1 LRNGK
6 TVIYLLAGALF
17 LLAAGCG
24 GWQSGS
30 SFRGEFDPKD
40 KSPVTAVKKWFK
52 SMEWIEG
59 EDGVRNP
66 DNGRDFDLFLQVV
79 DPQLLMDPSGQFI
92 GEEQLQVLRERWNSK
107 EWEAEFKDIQ
117 LEEGRVEEG
126 REAVVEVVGGS
137 IRYIGKVMFGT
148 PEYKMDN
155 FGDKKGEVY
164 LRWYEDPANDPL
176 LQIAGFED
184 IAGKGRWVVVGG
196 LDLSEDMEWGEVPSQ

>member
-1 LRNGK
+1 MRTGRLA
-6 TVIYLLAGALF
+6 VYLAAAVLF
-17 LLAAGCG
+17 IMAAGCG
-24 GWQSGS
+24 GWESGP
-30 SFRGEFDPKD
+30 SFRDEFDPRD

-79 DPQLLMDPSGQFI
+79 DPQLLLDPSGQFI
-92 GEEQLQVLRERWNSK
+92 GTEQLQTLRERWNSK

-126 REAVVEVVGGS
+126 REAVVNIVGGS

-148 PEYKMDN
+148 PEYKMDS

-176 LQIAGFED
+176 LQIEGFED
-184 IAGKGRWVVVGG
+184 IAGRGRWIVVGG
-196 LDLSEDMEWGEVPSQ
+196 LDLSEEMGWGESASQ